1 MSTSRK
7 KAHGVSE
14 DELNSYQQQ
23 CAAIAKDW
31 ARLQA
36 LIGTYS
42 QPGAP
47 KEEME
52 WELIALKG
60 RLACDYPVLTHWRKG
75 GFGLSAGINKM
86 LTGATNLSSM
96 ADSASNP
103 ESRVNRTWREV
114 QSSLQQVQQTLSTA
128 RTQLERGKEAV
139 LPDALFEEQTHRA
152 IPWKKIARGAAI
164 ILGVVVLVFT
174 LYVMRNFL
182 GFWAPEAG
190 EGLIVDE
197 SMSNEDKI
205 NSVLVILNE
214 SFKRDDVDMFMTVF
228 ADDFKDD
235 EGNGKTAMRIFM
247 QAYHEKGDF
256 KQVTMNWSDM
266 RLAEEDGYIVARPI
280 RVQVPDEEIIVHLGF
295 KAYRGKLLIATGT
308 AP

>member
-1 MSTSRK
+1 MSKAKK

-14 DELNSYQQQ
+14 EELNSYQQQ
-23 CAAIAKDW
+23 CAAIAQDW
-31 ARLQA
+31 TRLQE
-36 LIGTYS
+36 LMGSYH
-42 QPGAP
+42 QPGAN
-47 KEEME
+47 KEALE

-60 RLACDYPVLTHWRKG
+60 RLACDYPVLTQWRKG

-86 LTGATNLSSM
+86 LTTATNLSSM
-96 ADSASNP
+96 ADSAPNA

-114 QSSLQQVQQTLSTA
+114 QTSLKQVHQVLSDA
-128 RTQLERGKEAV
+128 RAQLERGKEAA
-139 LPDALFEEQTHRA
+139 LPEALFEAHTTRT
-152 IPWKKIARGAAI
+152 IPWKKIARGMAI
-164 ILGVVVLVFT
+164 VAGVLLLVLT

-190 EGLIVDE
+190 EGIIVDE
-197 SMSNEDKI
+197 SMSDEDKI

-214 SFKRDDVDMFMTVF
+214 SFKRGDVDMFMTVF

-256 KQVTMNWSDM
+256 EQVSMNWSDM
-266 RLAEEDGYIVARPI
+266 RIVEEDGYIYARPI
-280 RVQVPDEEIIVHLGF
+280 RVQVPDDEITIHLGF
-295 KAYRGKLLIATGT
+295 KPYRGKLLIATGT